1 MATATIGMPRRV
13 TDQPATKLP
22 LDGLLGGFLRTAF
35 AESEGDAL
43 PAVLLD
49 LLDRLAALEVKPAAS
64 DAVFKK
70 ERLAVIPNRRSYA
83 RSLSGS
89 PDKADDLVQTAMMK
103 AWAARAR
110 FEPGTSMK
118 AWTFTILRNDFLA
131 AMRRNRFTGE
141 WSDAVAD
148 RILVAPAV
156 QDKNLE
162 LADLHRAMA
171 RLPVPQREALLL
183 TGPGGFTYE
192 EAAEMC
198 GCALGTMKSRIFRAR
213 EALAGLL
220 DGRTLGKVADDRDPT
235 RALDRMMDET
245 AALVG
250 SN

>member
-1 MATATIGMPRRV
+1 MTEL
-13 TDQPATKLP
+13 PASQSHLSNM
-22 LDGLLGGFLRTAF
+22 LGGFLRTAF
-35 AESEGDAL
+35 AEPETGETL
-43 PAVLLD
+43 PAIFIE
-49 LLDRLAALEVKPAAS
+49 LLDRLAAAEARPAAS

-70 ERLAVIPNRRSYA
+70 ELLAVIPRLRSFA

-89 PDKADDLVQTAMMK
+89 PDRADDLVQTAMMK

-131 AMRRNRFTGE
+131 AMRRTRFTGE
-141 WSDAVAD
+141 WSDTVAEK
-148 RILVAPAV
+148 ILVAPAT

-171 RLPVPQREALLL
+171 MLPLAQREALLL
-183 TGPGGFTYE
+183 TGPGGFTYD

-213 EALAGLL
+213 EALAVLL
-220 DGRTLGKVADDRDPT
+220 DGDTMGKLSDDRDPG
-235 RALDRMMDET
+235 RALDRFMNET
-245 AALVG
+245 AALA
-250 SN
+250 SAS